1 MTPVVRVL
9 QGAPCLVYEWTE
21 PPAPH
26 VVYGR
31 RSALTHRPSTAP
43 ASTPYPAERGAGLFA
58 GGGR

>member
-26 VVYGR
+26 VVYAR
-31 RSALTHRPSTAP
+31 EHALVSRV
-43 ASTPYPAERGAGLFA
+43 
-58 GGGR
+58 